1 MLTERMIPMLW
12 FRLVVVIDFAI
23 FVATQKMWLVM
34 VIAIVL
40 AGLTGWQLQQA
51 YQNKKEK

>member
-12 FRLVVVIDFAI
+12 FRLVVVIGFAI

>member
-12 FRLVVVIDFAI
+12 FRLVVVIGFAI

-34 VIAIVL
+34 VIAIAL

-51 YQNKKEK
+51 YQNKKGK

>member
-12 FRLVVVIDFAI
+12 FRLVVIIGFAI

-34 VIAIVL
+34 VIAIAL

-51 YQNKKEK
+51 HQNKKEK

>member
-12 FRLVVVIDFAI
+12 FRLVVVIGFAI

-34 VIAIVL
+34 VIAIAL

-51 YQNKKEK
+51 YRNKKEK